1 MKRIEIYTTLFCPYC
16 ARAKKL
22 LKEKGVD
29 YQEIDVTVADDLREE
44 MTKRAHGAYTVP
56 QIFIDGEH
64 LGDSDYLHKLDA
76 DGKLDQILGVA

>member
-1 MKRIEIYTTLFCPYC
+1 MFCPYC

-29 YQEIDVTVADDLREE
+29 YQEIDVTVAGDLREE
-44 MTKRAHGAYTVP
+44 MPKRAHGAYTVP